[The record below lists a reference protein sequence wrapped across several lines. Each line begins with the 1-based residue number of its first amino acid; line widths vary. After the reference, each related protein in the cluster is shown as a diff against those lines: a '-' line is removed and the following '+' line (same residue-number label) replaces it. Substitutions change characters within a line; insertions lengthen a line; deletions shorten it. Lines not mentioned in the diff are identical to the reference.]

1 MSISNGFGSAV
12 EKIKEALPIEEVVSS
27 YVKLEKSGIN
37 FKARCPFHNE
47 KTPSFYVS
55 PNRGGYYCFGCGEKG
70 DIFTFVEKFEGID
83 FKGALKILAEKA
95 GIVLDVYKKDSK
107 ELEEKENLYKI
118 MEESCNFFVNNL
130 KQNKDALDYI
140 KKRGVFV
147 KTIEDFR
154 LGFALNDWQTL
165 FDFLKRKGYKEEL
178 IEKAGLI
185 KKSEKSTGYYDRFR
199 GRIMFPIFDSSGRVI
214 AFSGRLFVEDDKS
227 AKYLNSPETPIFNK
241 ASVLYGLD
249 KAKESIRKNGFS
261 ILVEGQFDLIL
272 SHQSGFR
279 NTIASS
285 GTAFSDSIFSKE
297 NATSNL
303 GLLLR
308 LSENMVL
315 AFDADKAGEKA
326 ALRAGRI
333 ALSLGM
339 NVKVANM
346 PEGMDPADLIVKKDV
361 ESWRE
366 AIRNSKSLIEF
377 LILKILK
384 QKDNININKE
394 IKSVVLPFVV
404 DIESAIEKNFYI
416 KKIGELANIP
426 ESVLM
431 EDLKNMPKENEPVFV
446 SEKSTSILL
455 RKDYIERRFL
465 GIVFWQKS
473 LEKPSVDIDK
483 YLLDFCETAKISKE
497 DILNQSNILK
507 NDFIFEAEVFYGNSL
522 HLEKDLKEL
531 LANFKEEKLKE
542 ELIKKMQDLNLAE
555 KENKDNDV
563 KYLLVEIDSIN
574 KEIEKIKNSR

>member
-1 MSISNGFGSAV
+1 MSISNNFNSAV
-12 EKIKEALPIEEVVSS
+12 QKIKEALPIEEVVSS
-27 YVKLEKSGIN
+27 YVKLEKSGVN

-83 FKGALKILAEKA
+83 FKGALKILSEKS
-95 GIVLDVYKKDSK
+95 GIALDVYKKDSK
-107 ELEEKENLYKI
+107 ENEEKENLYKI
-118 MEESCNFFVNNL
+118 VEEACEFFVNNL
-130 KQNKDALDYI
+130 KQNKEALEYI
-140 KKRGVFV
+140 KQRGVLI
-147 KTIEDFR
+147 KTIEEFR

-165 FDFLKRKGYKEEL
+165 SNFLKRKGYKEEL
-178 IEKAGLI
+178 MEKAGLI
-185 KKSEKSTGYYDRFR
+185 KKSEKSSGYYDRFR

-214 AFSGRLFVEDDKS
+214 AFSGRLFIEDDKS

-272 SHQSGFR
+272 SHQSGFK

-285 GTAFSDSIFSKE
+285 GTAFSDSVFSKE

-346 PEGMDPADLIVKKDV
+346 PEGMDPADLIAKRSV
-361 ESWRE
+361 EAWRE

-377 LILKILK
+377 LVSRILA
-384 QKDNININKE
+384 QKDTLNISKDIKNI
-394 IKSVVLPFVV
+394 VLPFVV
-404 DIESAIEKNFYI
+404 DIDSAIEKNFYI
-416 KKIGELANIP
+416 KKISELTNIS
-426 ESVLM
+426 ENVLI
-431 EDLKNMPKENEPVFV
+431 EDLKNIPKENDTFLI
-446 SEKSTSILL
+446 SEKNTNILL
-455 RKDYIERRFL
+455 RKDYIERRLL
-465 GIVFWQKS
+465 GIIFWQKS
-473 LEKPSVDIDK
+473 LEKSLIDVDK
-483 YLLDFCETAKISKE
+483 YLDEFCEMVNIPKE
-497 DILNQSNILK
+497 EILNQSSVLK
-507 NDFIFEAEVFYGNSL
+507 NDFIFEAEVFYGDSI
-522 HLEKDLKEL
+522 HLEKDIKEL
-531 LANFKEEKLKE
+531 LANLKEEKLKE
-542 ELIKKMQDLNLAE
+542 RLTEKMQELHLAE
-555 KENKDNDV
+555 KDKKEDKIKD
-563 KYLLVEIDSIN
+563 LLVDINTLN

>member
-1 MSISNGFGSAV
+1 MSISNNFGSAV
-12 EKIKEALPIEEVVSS
+12 QKIKEALPVEEVVSS
-27 YVKLEKSGIN
+27 YIKLEKSGIN

-83 FKGALKILAEKA
+83 FKGALKILSEKS

-107 ELEEKENLYKI
+107 ELEERENLYKV

-130 KQNKDALDYI
+130 KQNINALNYI
-140 KKRGVFV
+140 KERGVLS

-165 FDFLKRKGYKEEL
+165 FDFLKRKGYKEDL

-214 AFSGRLFVEDDKS
+214 AFSGRLFGEDDKS

-272 SHQSGFR
+272 SHQSGFK

-285 GTAFSDSIFSKE
+285 GTAFSDSVFSKE

-339 NVKVANM
+339 NVKVAHM
-346 PEGMDPADLIVKKDV
+346 SEGMDPADLIAKKGVD
-361 ESWRE
+361 SWRE
-366 AIRNSKSLIEF
+366 AIRNSTSLIEF
-377 LILKILK
+377 LVLRILD
-384 QKDNININKE
+384 QKNTLNISKDIKNI
-394 IKSVVLPFVV
+394 VLPFVV
-404 DIESAIEKNFYI
+404 DIDSAIEKNFYI
-416 KKIGELANIP
+416 KKIAELTNIS
-426 ESVLM
+426 ENVLI
-431 EDLKNMPKENEPVFV
+431 EDLKNIPKENDMFLV
-446 SEKSTSILL
+446 SEKNTSVLL
-455 RKDYIERRFL
+455 RKDYIERRLL
-465 GIVFWQKS
+465 GIIFWQKS
-473 LEKPSVDIDK
+473 LEKSLLDVEK
-483 YLLDFCETAKISKE
+483 YLDEFCEITNISKE
-497 DILNQSNILK
+497 EILNQSSVLK
-507 NDFIFEAEVFYGNSL
+507 NDFIFEAEVFYGDSSY
-522 HLEKDLKEL
+522 LEKDLNEL
-531 LANFKEEKLKE
+531 LVNFKEEKLKE
-542 ELIKKMQDLNLAE
+542 RLTEKMQELYSAE
-555 KENKDNDV
+555 KDKKEEEVKD
-563 KYLLVEIDSIN
+563 LLLDIDSLN